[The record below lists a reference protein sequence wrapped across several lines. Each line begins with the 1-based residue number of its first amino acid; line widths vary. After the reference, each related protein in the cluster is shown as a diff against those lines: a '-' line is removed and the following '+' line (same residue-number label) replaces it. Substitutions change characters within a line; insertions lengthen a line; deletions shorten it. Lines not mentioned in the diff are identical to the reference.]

1 MFNVLGLVVEFGMM
15 TALWFRHSREA
26 IGEDDGGIWIE
37 FYVFITSDF
46 FHVYLG
52 DVLCQDLI

>member
-1 MFNVLGLVVEFGMM
+1 MSNVLGLVVEFSMR

-46 FHVYLG
+46 FMYILG
-52 DVLCQDLI
+52 MYFVKI